1 MTAEDTGRLDEYLWD
16 PAGPPSAEV
25 VAIERRLA
33 SARFDAARRPLPL
46 PARQRSRSYA
56 RPILA
61 LAASLALL
69 AAAATAFWSWRWNWP
84 DGAPWRVVVE
94 RTSPGAAAE
103 PSQLRIDDPL
113 RLDAAARVDIARIG
127 TMQVQAGSAL
137 TLSETT
143 SKRHR
148 VTLDRGT
155 VRVRIWAPPG
165 RFALRTPSGNIIDL
179 GCIFDLTVED
189 DGTSHVHVDTGWVQ
203 MQNDWGESLVPAGAS
218 SLMGAGTRPAV
229 PIYEDAS
236 EQFAT
241 AVRAMERTTDERANR
256 ALLDR
261 VLRTARPRDV
271 LTLLMLARVSPSA
284 LKRPILDRAA
294 QLVPPPATVSVDGII
309 AGDTTQLW
317 TWYHKLD
324 LPPVKSWLRNWRD
337 ALPWAR

>member
-16 PAGPPSAEV
+16 PAAPPAAEV

-33 SARFDAARRPLPL
+33 SARFDAARRPLAM

-94 RTSPGAAAE
+94 RTSSSAAE
-103 PSQLRIDDPL
+103 PSQLRLDDPL

-127 TMQVQAGSAL
+127 TMQVQPGSAL

-155 VRVRIWAPPG
+155 VHVRIWAPPG

-189 DGTSHVHVDTGWVQ
+189 DGTSRVRVETGWVQ
-203 MQNDWGESLVPAGAS
+203 MQNAWGESLVPAGTS
-218 SLMGAGTRPAV
+218 SLMGSGARPAV

-236 EQFAT
+236 DQFAM
-241 AVRAMERTTDERANR
+241 AVRVMERTTDERASR
-256 ALLDR
+256 AMLDR
-261 VLRTARPRDV
+261 VLPTARPRDV

-284 LKRPILDRAA
+284 LKRPLLDRAA
-294 QLVPPPATVSVDGII
+294 QLVPPPPAVSVDGIMG
-309 AGDTTQLW
+309 GDTAQLW

-324 LPPVKSWLRNWRD
+324 LPPVKGWLRNWRD
-337 ALPWAR
+337 ALPWTQ